1 MHKPT
6 HYILTCTLW
15 LSIGSIAIAMFDRV
29 GPGNYWWLLLI
40 DYTYF
45 IIILCKCWDG
55 WILPTTIPRNRKF
68 SDNLSDHRDRE
79 SASSYSSLLSGR
91 RRESWSEDRRKK
103 IKARDQEIRTQIKHL
118 RSINPRQSHSPLMSR
133 WVMDLTCTDRQR
145 QPVVENFRRGGIAS
159 RSRR

>member
-1 MHKPT
+1 MHFMTLDRQHRNCHVRSCRAWKLLMTPPNRLYLFYYY
-6 HYILTCTLW
+6 YIMQVL
-15 LSIGSIAIAMFDRV
+15 G
-29 GPGNYWWLLLI
+29 Y
-40 DYTYF
+40 
-45 IIILCKCWDG
+45 
-55 WILPTTIPRNRKF
+55 ILPTTIPRNRKF